1 MTNEHQQTETAVKLT
16 ALITGAAKRIGRQ
29 TAIAL
34 HNAGYKVILHYGQ
47 SKRDAL
53 QLAEQLNAKR
63 AYSAR
68 IVQADLTDES
78 AVNRM
83 IHEVREMA
91 PRLDLLV
98 NNASSFFPTDVR
110 SPLSEQTLA
119 WKDLFATN
127 LQAPYMLS
135 CGLLPC
141 LRNANGSIVNMVD
154 IHAERPL
161 RGHSIYCM
169 AKAGLQMMTVSLANE
184 FAPDVRVNGVAPG
197 VILWPEH
204 HCAVD
209 KDEILATVPSGS
221 IGNPDQI
228 AQTILFLASQQSYI
242 NGQIIK
248 VDGGRSILAS
258 EGL

>member
-1 MTNEHQQTETAVKLT
+1 MNNDDRQENVKLT

-29 TAIAL
+29 TAISL

-53 QLAEQLNAKR
+53 ALVDELNEKR

-68 IVQADLTDES
+68 VVQADLTDES
-78 AVNRM
+78 AVHRM
-83 IHEVREMA
+83 IHEVREIA
-91 PRLDLLV
+91 PNLDVLV

-110 SPLSEQTLA
+110 APQSEQTLA
-119 WKDLFATN
+119 WKDLFSTN
-127 LQAPYMLS
+127 LQAPYLLS

-141 LRNANGSIVNMVD
+141 LRNANGCIINMVD
-154 IHAERPL
+154 IHANRPL
-161 RGHSIYCM
+161 KGHSIYCM
-169 AKAGLQMMTVSLANE
+169 AKAGLQMMTISLANE

-209 KDEILATVPSGS
+209 KEEVLATVPSGV
-221 IGNPDQI
+221 IGHPERI
-228 AQTILFLASQQSYI
+228 AETILFLADKKSYI
-242 NGQIIK
+242 NGQIIN
-248 VDGGRSILAS
+248 VDGGRSIAAS
-258 EGL
+258 QGL